1 VDSTIDAMLVEVVED
16 ALPEDLFEGRLAG
29 LDAPAQALPRVPVVV
44 LDHHDRES
52 AHGVRHFRSQCLA
65 QRREPKAAIA
75 VAREDA
81 GPREHAE
88 DAVQAA
94 RIDPDVS
101 REVRR
106 GTRPRGEAVG
116 DAELG
121 EDEDGA
127 RYPVSGDELEHRHR
141 WRQRGGVGIQEESP
155 SLGWSYLARLG

>member
-1 VDSTIDAMLVEVVED
+1 
-16 ALPEDLFEGRLAG
+16 
-29 LDAPAQALPRVPVVV
+29 
-44 LDHHDRES
+44 
-52 AHGVRHFRSQCLA
+52 
-65 QRREPKAAIA
+65 
-75 VAREDA
+75 
-81 GPREHAE
+81 
-88 DAVQAA
+88 VQAA